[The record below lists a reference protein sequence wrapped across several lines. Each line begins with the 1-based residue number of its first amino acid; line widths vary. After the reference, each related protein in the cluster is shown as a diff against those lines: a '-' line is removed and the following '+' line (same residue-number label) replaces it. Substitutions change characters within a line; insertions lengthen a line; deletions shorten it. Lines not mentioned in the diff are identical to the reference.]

1 MKSFGALL
9 CGATVVGLA
18 GVAAYKLLLTDEA
31 RAALSRSVRE
41 VRDSVHTINESLG
54 EQQNNEKE
62 ALDNKRRTSEMWR
75 ALGY

>member
-1 MKSFGALL
+1 MKRFSALL
-9 CGATVVGLA
+9 CGVAVVGLA

-31 RAALSRSVRE
+31 RAALSRSAHE

>member
-1 MKSFGALL
+1 MKKFGTLL
-9 CGATVVGLA
+9 CSAAVVCLA
-18 GVAAYKLLLTDEA
+18 GAAAYKLLLTDEA
-31 RAALSRSVRE
+31 RATLSRSARE

>member
-9 CGATVVGLA
+9 CSATVVGLA